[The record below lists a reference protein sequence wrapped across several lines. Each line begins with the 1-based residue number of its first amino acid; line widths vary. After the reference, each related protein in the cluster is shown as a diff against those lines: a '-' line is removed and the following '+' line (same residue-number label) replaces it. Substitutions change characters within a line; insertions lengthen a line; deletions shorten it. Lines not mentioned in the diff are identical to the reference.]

1 MQFSPHAIAAI
12 LRPII
17 GTRLDPLFEKVETLI
32 SDGTIDRAAGL
43 LQLMVQNG
51 TFDEL
56 ILLSARL
63 KEQNELLREIRD
75 EYYRDVEPVDATFPR
90 KEFRES
96 LAEAVGP
103 LPIRP
108 ANGAERNGEQSGSGA
123 DDTGHVAD
131 ERAGMPGQLGTD

>member
-17 GTRLDPLFEKVETLI
+17 GTRLDPLFEKVELLI

-43 LQLMVQNG
+43 LQLMAQNG

-75 EYYRDVEPVDATFPR
+75 EYYRDVEPLEFKATCF
-90 KEFRES
+90 KGSDSENGGTVVA
-96 LAEAVGP
+96 LGAAH
-103 LPIRP
+103 
-108 ANGAERNGEQSGSGA
+108 GAEQHGEEPGSCT
-123 DDTGHVAD
+123 DDAGYVAD
-131 ERAGMPGQLGTD
+131 ERAGMPGQPGTD